1 MARYVECYQFL
12 RRKGTAARRAAA
24 REKNRALN
32 VPGILGLGSWV
43 LSRTA
48 RLLALGPWLV
58 ALGSVA
64 LGLCSYCSL
73 ALGSK
78 AKARSDRI
86 GGCAGR

>member
-1 MARYVECYQFL
+1 MLSISVPKGDCGATRRGAR
-12 RRKGTAARRAAA
+12 K
-24 REKNRALN
+24 KRALN

-78 AKARSDRI
+78 AKARARSDRI